1 MENDSIGIVADCG
14 DEGTGKTTMAL
25 TFPKPLVHFD
35 IDVGGF
41 RRAAWRLNAEGIE
54 SKSYPKPIQIE
65 KLLGQ
70 TGSPSTRVLIPKK
83 VEGMK
88 ELWQQI
94 VQDFVNACMNKEVK
108 TIVMDSAT
116 LLWNICLHP
125 DTRVLK
131 ANLTWAELK
140 NISVGD
146 ELVGIEETP
155 KEDKNRKMTRSMVEA
170 KSVVNLDSYAII
182 LDNNITII
190 ASGEHQWLRVDK
202 PRWRGSLSS
211 SEWITTNKL
220 EEGMQL
226 KFICSPW
233 ETDNS
238 YEAGYLSGILDGE
251 GHVEKYRVEITQKDT
266 TVLNRCRTTLANKGF
281 SFSEYSHSSESKMLR
296 VMGLADCLRFIG
308 SFRPS
313 RLLNKAHKLWE
324 NKEITGR
331 IRVIGIVPLG
341 KLDLI
346 SIQTTSRTFIA
357 EGVVTHNCH
366 QSHLQELQERQLVQW
381 RNRNPKV
388 PFDENEYRE
397 RLQPIEY
404 GPANDKM
411 RTILHTARSFQKN
424 LVLTHYPTDEY
435 GAIPDG
441 KGNVV
446 EGKTGNKIMDGF
458 KETLKLSDLVV
469 WLSVKEKSEKGVKT
483 RMPIAR
489 IAKCGLEGMGLDA
502 VGLEIP
508 ATYEGIINLQ
518 RMMRGE

>member
-1 MENDSIGIVADCG
+1 MSDDFIGIVADCG

-35 IDVGGF
+35 IDVGGY
-41 RRAAWRLNAEGIE
+41 RRAAWRLPVDGIV
-54 SKSYPKPIQIE
+54 SKSYPKPFQLD

-70 TGSPSTRVLIPKK
+70 TGSPSTRVMIPKK

-94 VQDFVNACMNKEVK
+94 VQDFVDACMNSEVK

-116 LLWNICLHP
+116 LLWNI
-125 DTRVLK
+125 
-131 ANLTWAELK
+131 
-140 NISVGD
+140 
-146 ELVGIEETP
+146 
-155 KEDKNRKMTRSMVEA
+155 
-170 KSVVNLDSYAII
+170 
-182 LDNNITII
+182 
-190 ASGEHQWLRVDK
+190 
-202 PRWRGSLSS
+202 
-211 SEWITTNKL
+211 
-220 EEGMQL
+220 
-226 KFICSPW
+226 
-233 ETDNS
+233 
-238 YEAGYLSGILDGE
+238 
-251 GHVEKYRVEITQKDT
+251 
-266 TVLNRCRTTLANKGF
+266 
-281 SFSEYSHSSESKMLR
+281 
-296 VMGLADCLRFIG
+296 
-308 SFRPS
+308 
-313 RLLNKAHKLWE
+313 
-324 NKEITGR
+324 
-331 IRVIGIVPLG
+331 
-341 KLDLI
+341 
-346 SIQTTSRTFIA
+346 
-357 EGVVTHNCH
+357 CH

-489 IAKCGLEGMGLDA
+489 ITKCGLEGMGLDA

-508 ATYEGIINLQ
+508 ATYEGIINTQ